1 VQLFPG
7 PAGSILRAG
16 VLLCDSRFLQEKN
29 RGPQKRGSALPSLER
44 DGFDPLTRL
53 RAEAEFADI
62 LQVSLR
68 RAQARPAPETDPF
81 RGSWKRPALKTR
93 LDLEFTCAR
102 VYITG
107 KAKTDNGNSG

>member
-1 VQLFPG
+1 MGEGVSASAYCFLPSAYCPPPRSLLNFVSDGFVGHGKSHDRLCRVQLFPG

-44 DGFDPLTRL
+44 DGFDPLTLL

-62 LQVSLR
+62 SQVSLR
-68 RAQARPAPETDPF
+68 RA
-81 RGSWKRPALKTR
+81 
-93 LDLEFTCAR
+93 
-102 VYITG
+102 
-107 KAKTDNGNSG
+107 